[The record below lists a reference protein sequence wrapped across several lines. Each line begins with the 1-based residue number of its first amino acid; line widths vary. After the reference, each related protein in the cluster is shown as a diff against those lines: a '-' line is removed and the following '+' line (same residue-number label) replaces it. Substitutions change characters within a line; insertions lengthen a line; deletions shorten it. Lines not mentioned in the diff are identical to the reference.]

1 MADASP
7 HYTLSGATGD
17 WEVVVG
23 LEVHAQVTSNAKLFS
38 GAATAFGAEP
48 NTQVSLVDAAMP
60 GMLPVP
66 NRECIRQAVRTGM
79 AIEAQINKWS
89 RFDRKNYFYADLPQ
103 GYQISQLYHPIVGEG
118 AIMISLDDKNPDQ
131 ATKRIGVERI
141 HVEQDAGKLMHDQH
155 PTRSYV
161 DLNRSGVALMEIVSK
176 PDMTSP
182 QEAGAYLSKLRSIL
196 RYVGSCDGNMDQGSM
211 RADVNVSVRKV
222 GDKTL
227 GTRTETKNVNSVRFV
242 MAVVEQ
248 EAKRQIEV
256 LEDGGRIVQET
267 RLYDPDRNETRS
279 MRSKEDA
286 HDYRYFPDPDL
297 LPLVLDDAFLEECR
311 ESLPEL
317 PDAKRKRYVD
327 KLGLTSYDAAVLT
340 ADKDTAEYFEASL
353 EKQVVRTG
361 KSPEILAKPLANW
374 IISTDMAE
382 AKRRSLILSLANF
395 NPTANTAAITLVSEQ
410 ILSLSAAKEIYPRI
424 LDRVYQIDR
433 PADADIYAIADQ
445 VVEES
450 GLRQVSDTGA
460 IEAVIADILAANA
473 DKVDQFKAG
482 KEALF
487 GFFVGQTM
495 KAMGGK
501 ANPGVVNELLRKAL
515 G

>member
-1 MADASP
+1 MSD
-7 HYTLSGATGD
+7 YRIQGETGE

-118 AIMISLDDKNPDQ
+118 AIDISLDEKNPD
-131 ATKRIGVERI
+131 AAGKRIGVERI

-155 PTRSYV
+155 PTQSYV

-176 PDMTSP
+176 PDLASP
-182 QEAGAYLSKLRSIL
+182 AETGAYLRKLRSIL
-196 RYVGSCDGNMDQGSM
+196 RYVGSCDGNMEEGSM
-211 RADVNVSVRKV
+211 RADVNVSVRKP
-222 GDKTL
+222 GDEL

-248 EAKRQIEV
+248 EAKRQVEV
-256 LEDGGRIVQET
+256 LEAGGKIQQET

-297 LPLVLDDAFLEECR
+297 LPLVLDDAFLAECR
-311 ESLPEL
+311 ASLPEL
-317 PDAKRKRYVD
+317 PDAKRARYEA
-327 KLGLTSYDAAVLT
+327 LGITAYQATVLT
-340 ADKDTAEYFEASL
+340 AEVEAARWFDALLDAGAKPAAAANWTTSEL
-353 EKQVVRTG
+353 FGALNRTG
-361 KSPEILAKPLANW
+361 KDIENSPVSPAQAAELLGLIADGTLSGSLAKQVFEVMLE
-374 IISTDMAE
+374 TGDG
-382 AKRRSLILSLANF
+382 
-395 NPTANTAAITLVSEQ
+395 
-410 ILSLSAAKEIYPRI
+410 AAK
-424 LDRVYQIDR
+424 
-433 PADADIYAIADQ
+433 
-445 VVEES
+445 VVEDR
-450 GLRQVSDTGA
+450 GLKQTSDTGA
-460 IEAVIADILAANA
+460 IEAVIAEVMAANA
-473 DKVDQFKAG
+473 DKVADYRGG
-482 KEALF
+482 KDKLF

-501 ANPGVVNELLRKAL
+501 ANPAVVNEVLKKAL
-515 G
+515 GESVAS

>member
-1 MADASP
+1 MSE
-7 HYTLSGATGD
+7 YRIQGATGE
-17 WEVVVG
+17 WEVVIG

-48 NTQVSLVDAAMP
+48 NAQVSLVDAAMP

-79 AIEAQINKWS
+79 AIDAQINKWS

-103 GYQISQLYHPIVGEG
+103 GYQISQLYHPLVGEG
-118 AIMISLDDKNPDQ
+118 ALEIQLDDKDPTS
-131 ATKRIGVERI
+131 TKTIGIERI

-155 PTRSYV
+155 PTMSYV
-161 DLNRSGVALMEIVSK
+161 DLNRSGVALMEIVSR
-176 PDMTSP
+176 PDMRSP
-182 QEAGAYLSKLRSIL
+182 AEAGAYLAKLRQIL

-211 RADVNVSVRKV
+211 RADVNVSVRKP
-222 GDKTL
+222 GAEF

-248 EAKRQIEV
+248 EAKRQVALI
-256 LEDGGRIVQET
+256 EDGGTVVQET

-311 ESLPEL
+311 ASLPEL
-317 PDAKRKRYVD
+317 PDAKRQRYEAG
-327 KLGLTSYDAAVLT
+327 LGLSAYNAAALT
-340 ADKDTAEYFEASL
+340 ADVETARQFEALLASVAKAAGKGEADVAKRVANWLLSERPGILNAKAIPADSPKNSL
-353 EKQVVRTG
+353 E
-361 KSPEILAKPLANW
+361 
-374 IISTDMAE
+374 
-382 AKRRSLILSLANF
+382 
-395 NPTANTAAITLVSEQ
+395 ANTAIVVATEAGTISG
-410 ILSLSAAKEIYPRI
+410 SKAKEIFERH
-424 LDRVYQIDR
+424 LTSDIDL
-433 PADADIYAIADQ
+433 AAEIDSNKQ
-445 VVEES
+445 TT
-450 GLRQVSDTGA
+450 DTGA
-460 IEAVIADILAANA
+460 IEAAVDAVLAANA
-473 DKVDQFKAG
+473 DKVEQYKGG

-495 KAMGGK
+495 KAMQGK
-501 ANPGVVNELLRKAL
+501 GNPQAVNQVLKAKL